1 MKENEIKENEI
12 KNISEN
18 EDISSE
24 EEDYL
29 NQMNDEEFNDDFDDD
44 EEDISSEEEDYL
56 NQMNDEEFND
66 DFDDEEEDISS
77 EEEDYLNQM
86 NDEEFDNDFDDD
98 EEDIPEDF
106 ENIDEAKQYLNNLNL
121 QKKPILNL
129 EKDKFI
135 ENLID
140 DEINNKNIQKT
151 IEIKANKELVKLIK
165 WSTTN
170 IKNISNYE
178 EELKLLN
185 NEEVITILKTTK
197 TNIVS
202 NLLDN
207 NKEIHILKD
216 IDNIHININNFILK
230 MHKYYLICISLGL
243 IQKKILL
250 EKQAFYNY
258 EHIIEEIN
266 KLKDF
271 KAFLLDYTEKQT
283 ELQTLLD
290 IDDYF
295 NAVQK
300 TIGAKKK

>member
-1 MKENEIKENEI
+1 LKENEIKKNEI
-12 KNISEN
+12 ENISEN
-18 EDISSE
+18 EDISNEEEDYLNQMNDEEFEDDFEDEDDEDISSE

-29 NQMNDEEFNDDFDDD
+29 NQMNDEEFEDD
-44 EEDISSEEEDYL
+44 EDISSEEEDYL
-56 NQMNDEEFND
+56 NQMNDEDSFK
-66 DFDDEEEDISS
+66 
-77 EEEDYLNQM
+77 
-86 NDEEFDNDFDDD
+86 
-98 EEDIPEDF
+98 
-106 ENIDEAKQYLNNLNL
+106 NIDEAKQYLNNLNLQKKPIFNL

-140 DEINNKNIQKT
+140 DEIQNDNIQKT
-151 IEIKANKELVKLIK
+151 IEIKENKELIKLIK

-202 NLLDN
+202 NLLDD

-216 IDNIHININNFILK
+216 IDNINIDIKNFILK

-258 EHIIEEIN
+258 EHITEEIN